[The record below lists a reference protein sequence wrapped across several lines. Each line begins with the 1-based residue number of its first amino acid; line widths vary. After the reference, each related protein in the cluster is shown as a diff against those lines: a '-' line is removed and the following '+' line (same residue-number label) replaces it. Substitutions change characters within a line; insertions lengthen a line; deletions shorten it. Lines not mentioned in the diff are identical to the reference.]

1 MKRLNLMIASTVGTT
16 LEWYDFFTFAA
27 CAVLV
32 FDKQFFTS
40 EDPFVATLLA
50 LGTFAVGFI
59 ARPLGGIL
67 FGIAGDRYGRKNV
80 LIVSLL
86 LMGVGT
92 VLIGLL
98 PTYATAGLIAPLALV
113 VLRIA
118 QGIAVGGEATGAMLI
133 IAESMPARQ
142 RGFWTSFTMFAGPL
156 ANVLT
161 ATVIGTIQ
169 AIYGEA
175 AFVDWAWR
183 IPFFISVLLVVLGF
197 WTRRRVEESPAFVEF
212 VHNAGSVERSPLSYA
227 IHHNRPELLKAFFVK
242 ASENT
247 FLYIF
252 STFVLLLA
260 TTYLHIGRADALRA
274 VLWASAAEVFVT
286 LAAAAVSDRI
296 GRRPVLL
303 VGFVAA
309 ALSSYALFT
318 LQPGATYGQLQ
329 GIVLLCLASH
339 GIILGAMAA
348 YMTELF
354 PTRVRYTAL
363 SMSYQLASVAG
374 GAIAPLVGAMLMHY
388 TGTSV
393 SVAIY
398 ASLMAVPAI
407 ICVLKSREAKGA
419 DFFAADAAE
428 TDTAPEIQASTP
440 LERGV
445 AQGA

>member
-1 MKRLNLMIASTVGTT
+1 MKRLNLMIASAVGTT

-50 LGTFAVGFI
+50 LGTFAVGVI

-92 VLIGLL
+92 VLIGVL

-212 VHNAGSVERSPLSYA
+212 VHKAGTVERSPLSYA
-227 IHHNRPELLKAFFVK
+227 VHHNRPELLKAFFVK

-247 FLYIF
+247 FRYMF
-252 STFVLLLA
+252 STFVLLL
-260 TTYLHIGRADALRA
+260 TTTHLHIGRADALRV

-303 VGFVAA
+303 VGFV
-309 ALSSYALFT
+309 
-318 LQPGATYGQLQ
+318 
-329 GIVLLCLASH
+329 LLCLASH
-339 GIILGAMAA
+339 GITLGAMAA

-354 PTRVRYTAL
+354 PTRVRYTAF

-407 ICVLKSREAKGA
+407 LCVLTSREAKGA
-419 DFFAADAAE
+419 DFFAADSAE
-428 TDTAPEIQASTP
+428 TDAVPEMQASTP